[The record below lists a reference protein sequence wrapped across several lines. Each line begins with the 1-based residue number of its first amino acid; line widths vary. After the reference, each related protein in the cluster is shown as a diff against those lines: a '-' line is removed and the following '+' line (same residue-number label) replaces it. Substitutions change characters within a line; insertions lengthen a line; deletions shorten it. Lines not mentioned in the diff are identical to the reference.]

1 MNYATYHKPED
12 ASENRSRGRKKSKK
26 PKNLWLFIVLGLL
39 IAGLVIGAI
48 FYLSRSHQDEGWN
61 WNKIHSGEEA
71 AQQATRVDV
80 LLEDKNPKYGEVMET
95 EPGRWALVKDG
106 VVNTGFTG
114 IAENE
119 NGTWYI
125 EKGYVNF
132 HFTGTL
138 KDGKGNTYTVEQ
150 GEVVNRQ
157 ATDR

>member
-12 ASENRSRGRKKSKK
+12 ASETPSRGRKKPKK
-26 PKNLWLFIVLGLL
+26 PKNLWLYVLLGLL
-39 IAGLVIGAI
+39 IAGLVIGAVV
-48 FYLSRSHQDEGWN
+48 YLSRDQKDEGWN
-61 WNKIHSGEEA
+61 WNKIQSGEEVNNDVTGVDEMIEA
-71 AQQATRVDV
+71 KDTR
-80 LLEDKNPKYGEVMET
+80 YGEVMET

-119 NGTWYI
+119 NGIWYI

-138 KDGKGNTYTVEQ
+138 KDEKGTSYTVEQ
-150 GEVVNRQ
+150 GKVVDRQ
-157 ATDR
+157 ATDN